1 MPTTQKSPDIEI
13 YVQSTDT
20 SAVQAWLGQ
29 RFPQKTPLAWRPAGK
44 RQWRSKLDHDGHTI
58 PVLVIEEASH
68 GFISIWLDSP
78 HTPWVDDKECAR
90 EVFVA
95 LGCPVRA
102 TAGSWHEGDD
112 PDLWWEFNQTGEHE
126 LHWPG

>member
-1 MPTTQKSPDIEI
+1 MARRRVMISSPRSRSRIK
-13 YVQSTDT
+13 
-20 SAVQAWLGQ
+20 AVSVSS
-29 RFPQKTPLAWRPAGK
+29 KVKRPAGK
-44 RQWRSKLDHDGHTI
+44 RQWRSKLDHDGHAI

-112 PDLWWEFNQTGEHE
+112 PDLWWEINQTGEHE